1 MNIIYPIL
9 CSVYIFFIYPIL
21 FFKGVEKNK
30 SLALFFL
37 LTPILITMASQ
48 VNIGTDYPSYI
59 ALYKGDIEFKITN
72 SVFFYY
78 LFHVLN
84 LITDDPR
91 LFFVVVSVLQFI
103 LFWSIFSSFM
113 EVFSRKE
120 FFIVF
125 MLAFF
130 CLTFLSGFNI
140 LRSHVASLVLIYSFI
155 NHVLYRKWGK
165 YILFVLI
172 GALFHP
178 TVLIFI
184 LFPFLVFI
192 FDRKIPFGIFSL
204 IILFFFI
211 LGQINFVGELAKW
224 LYNTLPPNVPYKFY
238 LVSEHMNSYI
248 GGMKLGMF
256 VNLII
261 CLIASFFMTREVD
274 DRLRLFC
281 NLGIVTYLLGMLF
294 YTSPIFNRVLYY
306 LAFFQAFLL
315 AYLTLKMINV
325 RRIYTGLLPIIYAVL
340 YFYFSYYSVQQFNGN
355 I

>member
-30 SLALFFL
+30 SLALLFL

-59 ALYKGDIEFKITN
+59 ALYTGDIEFKITN

-78 LFHVLN
+78 LFYVLN

-103 LFWSIFSSFM
+103 LFWSVFSSFM

-155 NHVLYRKWGK
+155 NHALYRKWGK

-204 IILFFFI
+204 IILFFFF

-261 CLIASFFMTREVD
+261 CLLASFLLTKESNNK
-274 DRLRLFC
+274 LTLYC
-281 NLGIVTYLLGMLF
+281 NLGIMVYLFGMLF
-294 YTSPIFNRVLYY
+294 YSSPILNRLLYY
-306 LAFFQAFLL
+306 LLFFQAFVLT
-315 AYLTLKMINV
+315 YLILKLINV
-325 RRIYTGLLPIIYAVL
+325 RAIFLGIFPMAYAIIY
-340 YFYFSYYSVQQFNGN
+340 FYSTYYSVQHFNGN
-355 I
+355 M